1 MLAVGVLLVPF
12 AVADL
17 RLADRFTVGVEEE
30 SLAGPGDAWAQLGRA
45 LESFA
50 GGGGWTFAVFLVL
63 GLAGAVI
70 LLRTHTAFAVF
81 GLLVLLAPP
90 LLFMLLRTGSVMGL
104 SPRHLVFALPLWAAA
119 IGAAVARLTRDL
131 PALAAIGA
139 VAAVGLLAVLSPAGG
154 MEDPRDR
161 DNVVLGGGPLAARP
175 AVASGWPRPRTGSA
189 RPWPKTTCSSRSPP
203 SSWPDCLRPA
213 RR

>member
-1 MLAVGVLLVPF
+1 MPF

-17 RLADRFTVGVEEE
+17 RLADRFTVGVEGEE

-63 GLAGAVI
+63 GILGTVV

-81 GLLVLLAPP
+81 GLLTLLAPP

-131 PALAAIGA
+131 PAVAAIGS
-139 VAAVGLLAVLSPAGG
+139 VAAVGVLAVLSPAGG
-154 MEDPRDR
+154 MPDPRDR
-161 DNVVLGGGPLAARP
+161 DNVVLGGGPLAAP
-175 AVASGWPRPRTGSA
+175 PVAASSWRRPRTGSG
-189 RPWPKTTCSSRSPP
+189 RPCPRTTCSSPSPP
-203 SSWPDCLRPA
+203 SSWRGCPRPE